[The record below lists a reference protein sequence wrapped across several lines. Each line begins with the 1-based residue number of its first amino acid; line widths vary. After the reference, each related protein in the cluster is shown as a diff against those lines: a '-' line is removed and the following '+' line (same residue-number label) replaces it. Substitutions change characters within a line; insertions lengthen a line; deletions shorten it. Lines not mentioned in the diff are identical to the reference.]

1 MRATFR
7 YVLLTAVRDRF
18 PVAIIVALLAVTAIS
33 MLLAGSTL
41 TEGRQT
47 GLAYAGEFF
56 RISLVLGLVTFVS
69 FHVRRLHETREIE
82 AILTRPISR
91 SAFVIAYYAA
101 FAVLA
106 TVLALLTAPMLI
118 GALGAH
124 GNGLAEWEGSMVL
137 ESWIVCA
144 LALFCAMALESAT
157 AAVLISLGFYVL
169 GRTAQF
175 FLAIA
180 QSGTGAGS
188 SEEVNAST
196 HDVMAVVASIM
207 PRLDL
212 FGQSRWLV
220 YGPGGGWGLNILLLQ
235 TAIYVPLLLVATTRD
250 LRVRQF

>member
-1 MRATFR
+1 LRATFR

-18 PVAIIVALLAVTAIS
+18 PVAIILGLLAVAAVCVLI
-33 MLLAGSTL
+33 AGSTL
-41 TEGRQT
+41 TEGNQT

-56 RISLVLGLVTFVS
+56 RVSLVLGLVTFVS

-91 SAFVIAYYAA
+91 TAFVLAYYAA

-106 TVLALLTAPMLI
+106 AVLALLTAPILM
-118 GALGAH
+118 ATLGAH
-124 GNGLAEWEGSMVL
+124 GAGLAEWEGSMVL
-137 ESWIVCA
+137 ESWIICA

-157 AAVLISLGFYVL
+157 ASVLISLGFYVL

-180 QSGTGAGS
+180 QSGTGAS
-188 SEEVNAST
+188 SNEGVNVGTQGA
-196 HDVMAVVASIM
+196 MAVIAAIM

-220 YGPGGGWGLNILLLQ
+220 YGPGGGWGIDILLLQ
-235 TAIYVPLLLVATTRD
+235 TAIYVPLLLIATARD
-250 LRVRQF
+250 LHVRRF

>member
-18 PVAIIVALLAVTAIS
+18 PVAIIVGLIVVTAICV
-33 MLLAGSTL
+33 MIAGSTL

-56 RISLVLGLVTFVS
+56 RVSLVLGLVTFVS

-91 SAFVIAYYAA
+91 SAFVLAYYGA

-106 TVLALLTAPMLI
+106 AILSILTAPMLMA
-118 GALGAH
+118 ALGAH
-124 GNGLAEWEGSMVL
+124 GVGLLEWEASMIL

-144 LALFCAMALESAT
+144 LALFCAMALDSAT
-157 AAVLISLGFYVL
+157 AAVLISLGLYVL

-180 QSGTGAGS
+180 QSGTGA
-188 SEEVNAST
+188 SENEGVNVGT
-196 HDVMAVVASIM
+196 HGVIAVIASIM

-212 FGQSRWLV
+212 FGQSHWLV
-220 YGPGGGWGLNILLLQ
+220 YGPGGGWGVGILAAQ
-235 TAIYVPLLLVATTRD
+235 TAIYVPLLLVATARD
-250 LRVRQF
+250 LHVRRF

>member
-1 MRATFR
+1 MHATFR

-18 PVAIIVALLAVTAIS
+18 PIAIIVALLAMTAVSI
-33 MLLAGSTL
+33 LIAASTL
-41 TEGRQT
+41 FEGTQT

-56 RISLVLGLVTFVS
+56 RAALVLGLTIFVC
-69 FHVRRLHETREIE
+69 FHVRRLHETRELE

-91 SAFVIAYYAA
+91 GAFVLAYYGA

-106 TVLALLTAPMLI
+106 SVLDVLTTPMLMS
-118 GALGAH
+118 AFGAH
-124 GNGLAEWEGSMVL
+124 GAGLAEWEASMVL
-137 ESWIVCA
+137 ESWIVAA

-157 AAVLISLGFYVL
+157 AAVMVCLGFYLL

-180 QSGTGAGS
+180 KSGYAATSNEGINIGTQSIMN
-188 SEEVNAST
+188 VI
-196 HDVMAVVASIM
+196 ASIM

-220 YGPGGGWGLNILLLQ
+220 YGPGGGWGVGILLLQ
-235 TAIYVPLLLVATTRD
+235 TAIYVPLLLLATTRD
-250 LRVRQF
+250 LHVRRF